1 MVMGLKPYLAIS
13 TNFHFVHVRRNRM
26 IDIYE
31 KICVVIGQILC
42 FSKKISWAS
51 APIFD
56 AENESVVFMFRDKN
70 GNALDISIP
79 YSSLS
84 KAHDHTLET
93 MVFDIM
99 RQQDLL

>member
-1 MVMGLKPYLAIS
+1 MK
-13 TNFHFVHVRRNRM
+13 
-26 IDIYE
+26 DIYE

-42 FSKKISWAS
+42 FSNKICWAS

-56 AENESVVFMFRDKN
+56 AENESVVVKFRDAN
-70 GNALDISIP
+70 NNVLDISIP
-79 YSSLS
+79 YASLS

-99 RQQDLL
+99 RKQDLL

>member
-1 MVMGLKPYLAIS
+1 
-13 TNFHFVHVRRNRM
+13 M

-56 AENESVVFMFRDKN
+56 AENESVVFMFRDGN

-99 RQQDLL
+99 RKQDLL

>member
-1 MVMGLKPYLAIS
+1 MK
-13 TNFHFVHVRRNRM
+13 
-26 IDIYE
+26 DIYE

-42 FSKKISWAS
+42 FSNKICWAS

-56 AENESVVFMFRDKN
+56 AENESVVVKFRDAN
-70 GNALDISIP
+70 NNVLDISIS
-79 YSSLS
+79 YASLS

-99 RQQDLL
+99 RKQDLL

>member
-1 MVMGLKPYLAIS
+1 MK
-13 TNFHFVHVRRNRM
+13 
-26 IDIYE
+26 DIYE

-42 FSKKISWAS
+42 FSNKVCWAS

-56 AENESVVFMFRDKN
+56 AENESVVVKFRDAN
-70 GNALDISIP
+70 NNVLDISIP
-79 YSSLS
+79 YASLS

-99 RQQDLL
+99 RKQDLL

>member
-1 MVMGLKPYLAIS
+1 MK
-13 TNFHFVHVRRNRM
+13 
-26 IDIYE
+26 DIYE

-42 FSKKISWAS
+42 FSNKICWAS

-56 AENESVVFMFRDKN
+56 TENESIIIKFKDHN
-70 GNALDISIP
+70 NNTLDVTISYASI
-79 YSSLS
+79 S

-99 RQQDLL
+99 RSQDLL

>member
-1 MVMGLKPYLAIS
+1 MK
-13 TNFHFVHVRRNRM
+13 
-26 IDIYE
+26 DIYE

-42 FSKKISWAS
+42 FSNKICWAS

-56 AENESVVFMFRDKN
+56 AENESVVVKFRDAN
-70 GNALDISIP
+70 NNVLDISIP
-79 YSSLS
+79 YASIS

-99 RQQDLL
+99 RKQDLL